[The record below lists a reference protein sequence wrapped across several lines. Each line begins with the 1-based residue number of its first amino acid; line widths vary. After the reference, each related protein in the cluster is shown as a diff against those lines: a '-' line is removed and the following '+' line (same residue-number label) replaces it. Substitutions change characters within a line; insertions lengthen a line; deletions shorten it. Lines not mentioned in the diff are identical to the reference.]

1 MHCSRRLVALLI
13 LFVFIAPTICLAAE
27 QARIVTVTTGD
38 NTSATQQAV
47 ASLLKR
53 LPNAVIETP
62 AEITAAH
69 RRNTLH
75 IAIGPAAF
83 KSLLAARVNGPIVSL
98 FTSSLVYRELIAE
111 RPSDAS
117 TTAIFSDPSPTE
129 QMRLITAIYKRP
141 VAVAS
146 LIQSV
151 DYIPE
156 LKRAATLTST
166 DLTIETVSPDD
177 NIFRLLNRIPSQSVL
192 LALPEA
198 KIYNAETLRN
208 LLIATYRREVSVIG
222 FSSAFVKAGAL
233 AGAISDTDDIAAH
246 VEELL
251 AEYDGTGRLPSAAHP
266 KYFSVVVNDNVA
278 RSLNL
283 VIDESVRQLSRKP
296 KARP

>member
-1 MHCSRRLVALLI
+1 M
-13 LFVFIAPTICLAAE
+13 FCLAAE
-27 QARIVTVTTGD
+27 PARIVTLTTGD
-38 NTSATQQAV
+38 SNNATQQAV

-53 LPNAVIETP
+53 LPNAVIQTP
-62 AEITAAH
+62 AEIAVARRRTAI
-69 RRNTLH
+69 H

-98 FTSSLVYRELIAE
+98 FTSNLVYRELIAE
-111 RPSDAS
+111 RLSDAPV
-117 TTAIFSDPSPTE
+117 TAIFSDPSPTE
-129 QMRLITAIYKRP
+129 QMRLIHAIYKRP
-141 VAVAS
+141 VSVVS
-146 LIQSV
+146 LIQSA

-156 LKRAATLTST
+156 LKRAAHLTST
-166 DLTIETVSPDD
+166 DLTIETVAPDD
-177 NIFRLLNRIPSQSVL
+177 NIFRLVNQIPSQSAL

-208 LLIATYRREVSVIG
+208 LLIATYRRELAVIG

-233 AGAISDTDDIAAH
+233 AGAISDSDDIAGQ

-251 AEYDGTGRLPSAAHP
+251 DEFDRTGRLPSAAHP
-266 KYFSVVVNDNVA
+266 KYFSIVVNDSVA